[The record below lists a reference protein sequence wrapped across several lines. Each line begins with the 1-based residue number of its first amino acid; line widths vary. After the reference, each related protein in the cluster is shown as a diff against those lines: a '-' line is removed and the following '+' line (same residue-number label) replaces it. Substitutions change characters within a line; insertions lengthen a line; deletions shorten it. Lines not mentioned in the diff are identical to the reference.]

1 MSESAVDRVTRVLD
15 LVPFILENPGI
26 EISSLAKKFNI
37 SEKQVLADLELIFL
51 CGLPGY
57 TPYELI
63 DLTFEDG
70 IVTVID
76 PQVLDKPR
84 LFNEIEAV
92 VINLGLSIM
101 KNAIN
106 DAKKLESITNLQE
119 KIAAKFAAVDD
130 ISFTTSNKPQFYDLI
145 SDVISKGG
153 SLDLTYNSISRDEIS
168 QRIVAPKKTYL
179 AQGNFYFIA
188 IDQKSNQDRHFRMDL
203 VMSCKPA
210 DAIEVH
216 TSVIKEDL
224 DLFDFKIST
233 RNKYLTERYSELF
246 TDVSQQGEIYHAQGR
261 MNNPEWLKRL
271 VISNAPDIELVE
283 PAHLKQEIGERA
295 QRNLAL
301 YQ

>member
-26 EISSLAKKFNI
+26 EVSSLAKKFNI

-70 IVTVID
+70 VVTVID

-106 DAKKLESITNLQE
+106 DSKKLESITNLQE

-168 QRIVAPKKTYL
+168 QRIVAPKRIYL

-188 IDQKSNQDRHFRMDL
+188 IDQKSHQDRHFRMDL

-210 DAIEVH
+210 DAIEVN
-216 TSVIKEDL
+216 TSVINEDS

-283 PAHLKQEIGERA
+283 PAHLKQEIWEKS

-301 YQ
+301 YE